1 VSEKHRTE
9 EILTMS
15 YWRNFAL
22 VAAGVIGIGYL
33 TKSSAAKAQVQ
44 DRAVFNRMSPGQK
57 LKVNLPSGSYTLDPS
72 LIAPPADLP
81 NGAVIVQYIAGE
93 LDKSGQIVTR
103 VHAAYTPPSGVIV
116 NLGFDPSAIL
126 GLA

>member
-1 VSEKHRTE
+1 
-9 EILTMS
+9 MS

-33 TKSSAAKAQVQ
+33 TKTSAAKAQMR
-44 DRAVFNRMSPGQK
+44 DTAVFNRLTPGQR
-57 LKVNLPSGSYTLDPS
+57 LKVNLPVGSYTLDPS
-72 LIAPPADLP
+72 LIAPPSDLP
-81 NGAVIVQYIAGE
+81 NGAVVVQYIAGE
-93 LDKSGQIVTR
+93 LDKSGQVTR

-116 NLGFDPSAIL
+116 NLGFDPGAIL